1 VCQFEE
7 LLEGLKA
14 GMILGEKIGSGGS
27 FAGRSVGVGMIMV
40 TVMMCLGYPRLVRAE
55 ERVLK

>member
-14 GMILGEKIGSGGS
+14 GVVLGEKIGSGGS
-27 FAGRSVGVGMIMV
+27 YAGRSVGVGMITGMV
-40 TVMMCLGYPRLVRAE
+40 QLLIHT
-55 ERVLK
+55 

>member
-14 GMILGEKIGSGGS
+14 GVVLDEKTGSGGS
-27 FAGRSVGVGMIMV
+27 FSGRSVAVRVIIG
-40 TVMMCLGYPRLVRAE
+40 TVQLFTDDVFGISKVSE
-55 ERVLK
+55 S